1 VKQMHVTRRA
11 RVADPL
17 TDGALSLLWPGL
29 GQLHQGRTG
38 AGLYFILESLTLLI
52 AWFVAP
58 TWGVLLAGVFAAIAV
73 WAIADAVIVA
83 REAAGGI
90 CQTAS

>member
-1 VKQMHVTRRA
+1 MNVTQRA
-11 RVADPL
+11 RATDPL

-38 AGLYFILESLTLLI
+38 AGLYFVAESVTLVI
-52 AWFVAP
+52 AWLLAP
-58 TWGVLLAGVFAAIAV
+58 TWGVLLAVVFAAIAA

-83 REAAGGI
+83 RRAAAAVD
-90 CQTAS
+90 QTAS